1 MTSISKNVY
10 TDILNNIVIE
20 YNNIDR
26 RTIKMEP
33 VDFKD
38 NTYIDFNKEVVNK
51 DPKFKVVDHV
61 RISRYKNSF
70 AKDILHIG
78 LKKFLSLKMLET
90 LFHGHIL
97 LMTLMVKKS
106 LEHFMKNNLKK
117 QIKKNLG

>member
-1 MTSISKNVY
+1 MTLISKKVY
-10 TDILNNIVIE
+10 TDKLNNIVIE

-51 DPKFKVVDHV
+51 GPKFKVVDHV

-78 LKKFLSLKMLET
+78 LRKFLSLKMLET

-106 LEHFMKNNLKK
+106 SEHFMKNNLKK

>member
-1 MTSISKNVY
+1 MY
-10 TDILNNIVIE
+10 TDKLNNIVIE

-61 RISRYKNSF
+61 RKSKYKNGF
-70 AKDILHIG
+70 AEDILHIG
-78 LKKFLSLKMLET
+78 LKKFLSLKILET

-106 LEHFMKNNLKK
+106 LEHFMKNNLRK